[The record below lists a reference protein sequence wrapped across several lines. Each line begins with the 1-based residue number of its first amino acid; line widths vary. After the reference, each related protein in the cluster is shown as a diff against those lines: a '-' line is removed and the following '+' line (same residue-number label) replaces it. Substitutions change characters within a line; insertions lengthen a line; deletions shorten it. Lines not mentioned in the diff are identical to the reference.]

1 VETKAALIA
10 SYQVLIGSHAEALSL
25 KEDVLPAARK
35 VFEAAHV
42 GYETGKFGYLDVLD
56 AQQTLFEVSMQ
67 YVDALGAYHT
77 ALAGA
82 KRLAGWELQ

>member
-1 VETKAALIA
+1 
-10 SYQVLIGSHAEALSL
+10 
-25 KEDVLPAARK
+25 
-35 VFEAAHV
+35 V